1 MTIADFG
8 PPWQKAPLSHFD
20 SGHYHTNQHPSP
32 CSAKS
37 HAPLDGPTTV
47 IAIWIG
53 FLALIALLLM
63 LDLGVLR
70 RRDEVPSFKAAIGWT
85 LVWIFAALVF
95 NVFVYGLYGHN
106 WLGWTDIQS
115 HDLSGHDAALQF
127 FTAYLV
133 EKSLSMDNLFVI
145 AMIFSYFH
153 VPLHFQHRV
162 LFWGIFGAVVLRGI
176 MIGLGS
182 VLIARFEWII
192 YVFGAFLLF
201 TALKMLKDR
210 DHEFSPEDNPLINLT
225 RKLFPVTHEFHGNR
239 FLVDLN
245 GKRTAT
251 PLLLALV
258 LVESSDVMFAVDSI
272 PACFAVTRDPFLVF
286 TSNIFAILG
295 LRSLYFVLGNM
306 IEKFRY
312 LKASIIVLLAY
323 VGLKMLLTHFFHI
336 PNVVSLGIIALILG
350 TGVVASLWSAK
361 HHTEATS
368 PEKSEDQE

>member
-1 MTIADFG
+1 M
-8 PPWQKAPLSHFD
+8 
-20 SGHYHTNQHPSP
+20 
-32 CSAKS
+32 
-37 HAPLDGPTTV
+37 
-47 IAIWIG
+47 WIG
-53 FLALIALLLM
+53 FLALIAVLLM

-70 RRDEVPSFKAAIGWT
+70 RRDEMPSFKSAVGWT
-85 LVWIFAALVF
+85 LVWVSAALAF
-95 NVFVYGLYGHN
+95 NVFVYGRYAYN
-106 WLGWTDIQS
+106 WLGGAES
-115 HDLSGHDAALQF
+115 PASGLSGHDAALQF

-133 EKSLSMDNLFVI
+133 EESLSMDNLFVI

-153 VPLHFQHRV
+153 VPLHLQHRV

-210 DHEFSPEDNPLINLT
+210 DHEFSPENNPLINLT
-225 RKLFPVTHEFHGNR
+225 RKLFPVTHEFHGNK
-239 FLVDLN
+239 FLVNLD

-272 PACFAVTRDPFLVF
+272 PAVFAVTRDPFLVY

-323 VGLKMLLTHFFHI
+323 VGVKMMLTHFVHI
-336 PNVVSLGIIALILG
+336 PNVVSLGIIAVILG
-350 TGVVASLWSAK
+350 TGVVASIWAARHQVASG
-361 HHTEATS
+361 
-368 PEKSEDQE
+368 D